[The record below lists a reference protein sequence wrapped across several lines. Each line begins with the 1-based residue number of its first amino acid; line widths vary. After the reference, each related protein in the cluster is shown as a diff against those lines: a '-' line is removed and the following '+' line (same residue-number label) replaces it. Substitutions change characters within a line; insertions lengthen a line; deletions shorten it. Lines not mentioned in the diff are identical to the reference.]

1 MARVT
6 GNVLG
11 NLRGRLG
18 NLSAR
23 TVNGQTILSARPDSF
38 SVSQTPESIEARKKF
53 GVTGSF
59 SKQVIENATLNA
71 IWSKVKLP
79 GISTFNTMFKKNYPF
94 SSAERPTADNIIT
107 PGGFSVPTLAV
118 TLLTDNLTVEL
129 LALDTA
135 SVFTAE
141 EVNLSASAIICYHN
155 PTDPDD
161 APYSFIS
168 LNSEIANYSFDQT
181 FELNLAFN
189 VNQQALAAKYQNSI
203 VYFAVASKN
212 SEGKVVQYSATLS
225 QEN

>member
-1 MARVT
+1 MARVS

-11 NLRGRLG
+11 NLQGRLG

-23 TVNGQTILSARPDSF
+23 TVNGQTILSARPSSF
-38 SVSQTPESIEARKKF
+38 SLSQTPESIQARKKF
-53 GVTGSF
+53 GVTGKF
-59 SKQVIENATLNA
+59 AKQVLENITLHD
-71 IWSKVKLP
+71 IWSKEKLP
-79 GISTFNTMFKKNYPF
+79 DISVFNTIFKRNYEH
-94 SSAERPTADNIIT
+94 SSVDKPTADNIIT

-168 LNSEIANYSFDQT
+168 LNTEIANYSFDQT

-212 SEGKVVQYSATLS
+212 SDGKIVQYSATLS